1 MKTLTTL
8 IVLLLSVIAT
18 AQNRPSDKTL
28 DINYIA
34 SYKDSFSLKWSSK
47 LSEQQEWSLKGFT
60 AGGAYNLNRSA
71 NHFSVVYDFWRGCE
85 PNAGIS
91 TRYGMAYNTQ
101 SKFSNLSFSIFQTDS
116 LTAPSGI
123 AGRIDINMKFK

>member
-1 MKTLTTL
+1 MRTLTTSL
-8 IVLLLSVIAT
+8 MLLLSVIAT
-18 AQNRPSDKTL
+18 AQNRPTDKTL

-47 LSEQQEWSLKGFT
+47 LSEKQDWALKSFT
-60 AGGAYNLNRSA
+60 AGGAYNLNKATNR
-71 NHFSVVYDFWRGCE
+71 FSVVYDFWRGCE

-101 SKFSNLSFSIFQTDS
+101 SKFTNLSFSIFQTDS
-116 LTAPSGI
+116 FTAPSGI